1 MLKETINSQSFTQGL
16 ANHFGTKAS
25 IKNMLSGK
33 KNMRAIQPLFE
44 DTNYAEEILE
54 YGNIREVLTG
64 ILDDVFK
71 EYIKVFNKKLPEGE
85 LGNTKDRVQMFIGL
99 FDERLNKEPE
109 GGIISS
115 FADFAKSATGK
126 KIAKVLKDS
135 GNGSNEDLMDLI
147 AYIAI
152 RSVIINADKLVE
164 PSKKGELVEVSE
176 PPVLVEEPQESEP
189 IEMDAEVIPPESY
202 PHTKNH
208 INVEEEH
215 KELVDPIVEL
225 NMILENLADH
235 SDEEIKRIINMVCY
249 GTTPEEF
256 ENKINKYPSKSQNYD
271 IADNIECMMPTNRK
285 KHIASINVGS
295 FIRFVL
301 DITNTNVET
310 IFEVNDENLLVG
322 MYNVFSALGILLS
335 NPSPQKF
342 FTDLILANK
351 RLVVSGIEE
360 LKKLPNLVDDVNS
373 RIEERRKPSIFDN
386 IISSVMLINDSKNRV
401 KKAYTKYGIL

>member
-401 KKAYTKYGIL
+401 KKTYTKYGIL